1 MKAIQ
6 VKAFG
11 GPEALTLN
19 EMPLPEPG
27 EGQVRVKV
35 HAAGVN
41 FIDIYQRTG
50 RYGMALPFTPGQEGA
65 GVVDAVG
72 PGADAVAPGAR
83 VAWIGLTAGSYGE
96 YQVVPA
102 WRLIPLPEAVDFL
115 HGAAIPLQAMTVHML
130 VQDVWSLQPGQT
142 ALIHAAA
149 GGVGL
154 WLVQAARQIGARV
167 IGTVST
173 AAKADLARQAGADEI
188 ILYNETDFE
197 AEVKRLTVGRG
208 VDVVYDSVGKTTF
221 EKGLNCLRPRGMMVL
236 FGGASGAAPVIDPIM
251 LMQKGSL
258 YLTRPSLYH
267 YVATPEEFARRARD
281 VMAWARSGRF
291 TVTVGAHYPL
301 AQAAQAH
308 RDLEARR
315 TVGKVVLT
323 IVD

>member
-6 VKAFG
+6 VTAFG

-19 EMPLPEPG
+19 EVALPEPG

-35 HAAGVN
+35 HSAGVN
-41 FIDIYQRTG
+41 YIDVYQRTG
-50 RYGMALPFTPGQEGA
+50 RYAMALPFTPGQEGA
-65 GVVDAVG
+65 GWVDSVG
-72 PGADAVAPGAR
+72 PGVDAVAPGAR

-102 WRLIPLPEAVDFL
+102 WRLIPLPETVDFL

-130 VQDVWSLQPGQT
+130 VHDVWSLQPGQT

-154 WLVQAARQIGARV
+154 WLVQAAKHIGARV

-173 AAKADLARQAGADEI
+173 AAKADLARQAGADET
-188 ILYNETDFE
+188 ILYTEIDFE
-197 AEVKRLTVGRG
+197 AEVKRLTDGRG

-236 FGGASGAAPVIDPIM
+236 FGGASGAAPAIDPIT

-258 YLTRPSLYH
+258 FLTRPSLFH

-281 VMAWARSGRF
+281 VMAWAGSGRF

-301 AQAAQAH
+301 AQADQAH

-323 IVD
+323 VAE